1 MKKLSTLLSG
11 ITLNYNDHYFCINF
25 LPSFK
30 AESKLK
36 SQENVCKN
44 HDNCNVKMHRAY
56 NKILELNQEQRYIK
70 ISFIIYAETESLL
83 ERYTHVITLTSFQQ
97 NCSLHKQKSIRRQAR
112 N

>member
-44 HDNCNVKMHRAY
+44 PNNCNVKMHGAY
-56 NKILELNQEQRYIK
+56 NKILKLNQEQRYIN

-83 ERYTHVITLTSFQQ
+83 EKIYTCNNAHIVSTKLFTS
-97 NCSLHKQKSIRRQAR
+97 
-112 N
+112 